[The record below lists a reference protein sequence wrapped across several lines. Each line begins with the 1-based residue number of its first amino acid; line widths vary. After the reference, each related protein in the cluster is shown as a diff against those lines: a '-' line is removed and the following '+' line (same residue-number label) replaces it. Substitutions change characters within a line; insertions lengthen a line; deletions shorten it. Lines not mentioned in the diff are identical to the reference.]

1 MRSALLEIQGVRT
14 STSMTGGSADAQVDR
29 ADTARAGYAR
39 CPEQYAPDRIIIE
52 SSGSAFPAT
61 LAWQVRQLEEEG
73 LLLDAV
79 VSASSRS
86 SAPCSCALI
95 CTFALATL
103 FHDADCNACS
113 GCLAPPQL

>member
-1 MRSALLEIQGVRT
+1 MCTSLLPWLKVRRT
-14 STSMTGGSADAQVDR
+14 RKLTELIWP
-29 ADTARAGYAR
+29 GYAR